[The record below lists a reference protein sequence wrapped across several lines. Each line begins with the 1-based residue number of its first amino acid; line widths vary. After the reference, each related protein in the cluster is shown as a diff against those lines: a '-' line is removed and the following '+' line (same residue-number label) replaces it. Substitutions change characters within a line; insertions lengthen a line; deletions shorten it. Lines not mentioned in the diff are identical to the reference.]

1 MPEQF
6 HPRDY
11 VGLPYEAAR
20 ALAVKAGWNPRRLTP
35 DMVISAEF
43 RAARLNFWSARTT
56 SSWTRVSGEAR
67 SCRDPRGHADVRA
80 SVEAC

>member
-6 HPRDY
+6 HPQDY

-20 ALAVKAGWNPRRLTP
+20 ALAVKAGWNPRRLTS

-43 RAARLNFWSARTT
+43 QAERLNLL
-56 SSWTRVSGEAR
+56 VGK
-67 SCRDPRGHADVRA
+67 DDIVLDA
-80 SVEAC
+80 SLG